1 MITEVEMKRA
11 NTSVNFGAELLK
23 SRWDYHGITEV
34 AAKRMNT
41 SVNFRAEPLKSRRDY
56 RSESEKGEYFGDYR
70 SGSEKGEYFGKIRGR
85 AIEIKIRLPKWER
98 KGRIL
103 R

>member
-1 MITEVEMKRA
+1 MPLFTEVGAKVS
-11 NTSVNFGAELLK
+11 NTSVKSGVEPLK

-56 RSESEKGEYFGDYR
+56 RSESEKGEYFG
-70 SGSEKGEYFGKIRGR
+70 KFLGR
-85 AIEIKIRLPKWER
+85 VIEIKIRLPKWER